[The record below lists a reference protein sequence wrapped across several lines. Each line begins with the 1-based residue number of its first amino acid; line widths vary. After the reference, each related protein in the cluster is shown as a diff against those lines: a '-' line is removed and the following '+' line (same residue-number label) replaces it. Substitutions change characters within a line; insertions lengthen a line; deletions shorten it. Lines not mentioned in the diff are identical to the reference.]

1 MKKNETTTSC
11 VHVRTRLQPFRGLPP
26 FIPYLG
32 LFFILI
38 LFFMLSSSSMPVQG
52 VKVTLPTAAM
62 RETQY
67 VSRHMI
73 VTADAFGKFY
83 FNDIPAENLQQL
95 KRRVSEAVSKYG
107 TSDEL
112 IFRCDQSINADTMM
126 KLTEIASELNMTA
139 LFVVD
144 QPKQTGKTSFMET
157 ER

>member
-1 MKKNETTTSC
+1 MKNEPTSC
-11 VHVRTRLQPFRGLPP
+11 VHVRTRLQLFRGLPP

-38 LFFMLSSSSMPVQG
+38 LFFMLSTSSVPVQG

-62 RETQY
+62 KETEY

-73 VTADAFGKFY
+73 VTADASGKFY
-83 FNDIPAENLQQL
+83 FNDVPAENIQQL
-95 KRRVSEAVSKYG
+95 KRRVAEAAQKYSTSE
-107 TSDEL
+107 EL
-112 IFRCDQSINADTMM
+112 VFRCDKSLNADVMM

>member
-1 MKKNETTTSC
+1 MKNEPTSC
-11 VHVRTRLQPFRGLPP
+11 VHVRTRLQLFRGLPP

-38 LFFMLSSSSMPVQG
+38 LFFMLSTSSVPVQG

-62 RETQY
+62 KETEY
-67 VSRHMI
+67 VSRNMI
-73 VTADAFGKFY
+73 VTADASGKFY
-83 FNDIPAENLQQL
+83 FNDVPTENIQQL
-95 KRRVSEAVSKYG
+95 KRRITEAKAKYETTG
-107 TSDEL
+107 EL
-112 IFRCDQSINADTMM
+112 IFRCDKSITADIMM
-126 KLTEIASELNMTA
+126 KLTEIASELDLTA

>member
-1 MKKNETTTSC
+1 MKNETTSC
-11 VHVRTRLQPFRGLPP
+11 VHVRTRLKLFQGLPP

-38 LFFMLSSSSMPVQG
+38 LFFMLGSSSVPVQG

-62 RETQY
+62 RETHY

-73 VTADAFGKFY
+73 VTADASGKFY
-83 FNDIPAENLQQL
+83 FNDVPAENMQQL
-95 KRRVSEAVSKYG
+95 KRRVAEAVVKYG
-107 TSDEL
+107 TSDDL
-112 IFRCDQSINADTMM
+112 IFRCDKSISADTMM